1 MRLLP
6 LSLVAMLAPG
16 CVSARWTVTAQRT
29 LPMVAVGPA
38 QVSGACD
45 LQLVQARRGALIESL
60 RKRGYDVYEGDDT
73 RSMAHVSLTVKGTII
88 DDSQM
93 HAPDDSR
100 HHIVNDLHYQ
110 FVSYRVAVT
119 VVDHDGAMLAQGS
132 AEADRD
138 PGPALKVLALKMF
151 EDTPPAQTPSR
162 GLAIR

>member
-16 CVSARWTVTAQRT
+16 CVSARWTVTEQRA

-45 LQLVQARRGALIESL
+45 LKLVQTRREALIESL
-60 RKRGYDVYEGDDT
+60 RKRGYEVFEGDDT
-73 RSMAHVSLTVKGTII
+73 RAMAHVTLTVKGTII

-93 HAPDDSR
+93 HAPDDAR

-138 PGPALKVLALKMF
+138 PGPALRVLALKMF
-151 EDTPPAQTPSR
+151 EDTPPTQPANR
-162 GLAIR
+162 AVAAR

>member
-16 CVSARWTVTAQRT
+16 CVSARWTVTAQRA

-38 QVSGACD
+38 EVSGACD
-45 LQLVQARRGALIESL
+45 LKLVQARREALIDSL
-60 RKRGYDVYEGDDT
+60 RKRGYDVFENDDT
-73 RSMAHVSLTVKGTII
+73 RPMPHLTLAVKGTIV

-93 HAPDDSR
+93 HAPDDPR

-138 PGPALKVLALKMF
+138 PGPALRVLALKMF
-151 EDTPPAQTPSR
+151 EDVPPAQPAQR
-162 GLAIR
+162 AVAAR